1 MLFRSLMATLLLR
14 LRGVDVVTLA
24 LDEKPYL
31 NSDLVEALGARYL
44 STRNMS
50 LTEAAAAHG
59 PFDLIFEATGFSPLV
74 FEAMQALGKN
84 GVLVMASVTGGDR
97 TVEVPADA
105 INMGFVLGNKVAV
118 GTVNAAPAHYR
129 AAVQDMTLAEALYPG
144 WLSRLLT
151 HPVRGLDNYKQAFD
165 LLNGREPVIKAY
177 IDVAPLN

>member
-1 MLFRSLMATLLLR
+1 MGGGWGVVLESVR
-14 LRGVDVVTLA
+14 LEVSGVDVVTLA
-24 LDEKPYL
+24 LDEQPYL
-31 NSDLVEALGARYL
+31 NYEQVESLGARYL

-165 LLNGREPVIKAY
+165 LLNGR
-177 IDVAPLN
+177 